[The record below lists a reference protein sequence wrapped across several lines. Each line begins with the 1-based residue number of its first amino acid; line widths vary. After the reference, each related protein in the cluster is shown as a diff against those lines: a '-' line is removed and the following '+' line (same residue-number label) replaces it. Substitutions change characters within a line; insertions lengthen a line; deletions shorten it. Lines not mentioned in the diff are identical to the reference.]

1 MYNSIEWAAIILL
14 MVSIP
19 ILLASSIE
27 AEEKGGGGGANDKN
41 HPIAK
46 QKAGLAILAALLMSM
61 YITSLDYMFSRKSWG
76 GRGVHAQNS
85 IIFGMRS
92 AFFGVAL
99 IMGDV
104 PADTFF
110 QWDSEQLKLF
120 FVATLDGLLLP
131 QVVAQGGGICYSMA
145 IVFATALFATTTRD
159 LRPDLLWFCGVCV
172 STVAAHLIAREFRVR
187 KLVQVRVR
195 ADDLP

>member
-1 MYNSIEWAAIILL
+1 VVSILKPFRGMYNSIEWAAIILL

-104 PADTFF
+104 PV
-110 QWDSEQLKLF
+110 QWWEGRGCWWWWRWWWWWYRLIHSSN
-120 FVATLDGLLLP
+120 G
-131 QVVAQGGGICYSMA
+131 
-145 IVFATALFATTTRD
+145 TR
-159 LRPDLLWFCGVCV
+159 
-172 STVAAHLIAREFRVR
+172 SN
-187 KLVQVRVR
+187 
-195 ADDLP
+195 